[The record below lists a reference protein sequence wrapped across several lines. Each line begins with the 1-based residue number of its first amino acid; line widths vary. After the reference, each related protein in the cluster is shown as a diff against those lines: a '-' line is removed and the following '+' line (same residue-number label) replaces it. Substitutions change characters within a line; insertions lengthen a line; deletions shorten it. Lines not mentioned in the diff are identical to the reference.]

1 MDIPSLFMIP
11 SAVSLGKVHSVF
23 PNSTDADFDF
33 NRDSDATRVNS
44 EGLIERVGYY
54 GSEEVTNNTF
64 SSATGWTLES
74 GWSIANNYA
83 VANTTSGFIY
93 QIGGGL
99 TNGKKYK
106 VTFSISEYQSGS
118 VFFGFGTGLVLDAG
132 ASVSANGDYTQFVNC
147 TTSGT
152 KYVGFK
158 GVSFTGKINN
168 FSVKEITGD
177 RARLNYEIEG
187 GLVNTK
193 PSLLLEPQSTNLLT
207 YSEDFSDSSW
217 TSQAVGATV
226 TSNSI
231 VSPDGTLN
239 ADTIQGNGSSTFVHI
254 RKNIN
259 LTTASHTFS
268 IFAKKGTNNFLAVQ
282 AQYYSGATNTAVIF
296 DLNNSIVT
304 SGSGNIE
311 DYGNEWLKCSYT
323 VVISSDITGRFLI
336 GPAYNGTTIEFPSTL
351 TANGKNI
358 YIYGAQ
364 LEQLSYSTSYI
375 PTNGS
380 TQTRAAE
387 TCNGAGTSSILPSE
401 EGILYCEIAALADDS
416 TNRLFS
422 LSDGTSQN
430 RIFLGFNAVSNQ
442 IRYRVQVANV
452 YQADHSVSVSD
463 ITLFNKIAVKYKAND
478 FALWINGIK
487 VDTDTS
493 GTTFSAGTLSELN
506 FDSATGGSPIYSKIR
521 DIRVYN
527 TKEMTDS
534 EVDILLTKIT
544 S

>member
-11 SAVSLGKVHSVF
+11 SAVSSGKVHSVF

-54 GSEEVTNNTF
+54 GSEEITNGDF
-64 SSATGWTLES
+64 SNGYV
-74 GWSIANNYA
+74 GWSLSGNPSNYSVEVVDYAGRTNALHFTTTGANEGINQN
-83 VANTTSGFIY
+83 VLQSSTTYYVRFD
-93 QIGGGL
+93 L
-99 TNGKKYK
+99 K
-106 VTFSISEYQSGS
+106 VISGS
-118 VFFGFGTGLVLDAG
+118 V
-132 ASVSANGDYTQFVNC
+132 
-147 TTSGT
+147 
-152 KYVGFK
+152 YVGKNSARVTNADLSPSEWTTYAVNWTSADTYFRVYSATV
-158 GVSFTGKINN
+158 GAEFYVDNI
-168 FSVKEITGD
+168 SVKEVTGD
-177 RARLNYEIEG
+177 RARLNYEIER

-193 PSLLLEPQSTNLLT
+193 PSFLLEPQSTNLLT

-217 TSQAVGATV
+217 TSQAVGSTV

-296 DLNNSIVT
+296 DLNNRIVT

-323 VVISSDITGRFLI
+323 VVISSDVTGRFLI
-336 GPAYNGTTIEFPSTL
+336 GLAYNGTTIEFPSTL

-380 TQTRAAE
+380 VQSRANE
-387 TCNGAGTSSILPSE
+387 T
-401 EGILYCEIAALADDS
+401 D
-416 TNRLFS
+416 RK
-422 LSDGTSQN
+422 
-430 RIFLGFNAVSNQ
+430 
-442 IRYRVQVANV
+442 
-452 YQADHSVSVSD
+452 SVV
-463 ITLFNKIAVKYKAND
+463 
-478 FALWINGIK
+478 
-487 VDTDTS
+487 
-493 GTTFSAGTLSELN
+493 
-506 FDSATGGSPIYSKIR
+506 
-521 DIRVYN
+521 
-527 TKEMTDS
+527 
-534 EVDILLTKIT
+534 
-544 S
+544 

>member
-11 SAVSLGKVHSVF
+11 SAVSSGKVHSVF

-54 GSEEVTNNTF
+54 GSELVTNGGFDTDSNWTKG
-64 SSATGWTLES
+64 TGWTIANGKATQSGGTGQLSQSISISTGVVCKFTFTATIQSGTLRISAGVTAPVQDFTES
-74 GWSIANNYA
+74 GTHTFNLAFAGNTVLYFLGTSSSFSGSID
-83 VANTTSGFIY
+83 
-93 QIGGGL
+93 
-99 TNGKKYK
+99 
-106 VTFSISEYQSGS
+106 SIS
-118 VFFGFGTGLVLDAG
+118 
-132 ASVSANGDYTQFVNC
+132 
-147 TTSGT
+147 
-152 KYVGFK
+152 
-158 GVSFTGKINN
+158 I
-168 FSVKEITGD
+168 KEITGD

-193 PSLLLEPQSTNLLT
+193 PSLLLEPQSTNSFPN
-207 YSEDFSDSSW
+207 SEDYTVF
-217 TSQAVGATV
+217 TSASAGTGTNPII
-226 TSNSI
+226 TSNYSI
-231 VSPDGTLN
+231 SPDGTKN
-239 ADTIQGNGSSTFVHI
+239 ADRIQFNRGS
-254 RKNIN
+254 
-259 LTTASHTFS
+259 
-268 IFAKKGTNNFLAVQ
+268 GT
-282 AQYYSGATNTAVIF
+282 SGADTSYITKSLSLGTIDATLSIYLKTNDGTTKDVTLRLGAALF
-296 DLNNSIVT
+296 DYDVTVT
-304 SGSGNIE
+304 SEWQRFTLSGNTNVDRIQIIL
-311 DYGNEWLKCSYT
+311 YGNKNSQTADLSC
-323 VVISSDITGRFLI
+323 F
-336 GPAYNGTTIEFPSTL
+336 GTQVESL
-351 TANGKNI
+351 TYA
-358 YIYGAQ
+358 
-364 LEQLSYSTSYI
+364 TSYI

-401 EGILYCEIAALADDS
+401 EGILYAEIAALANDS

-422 LSDGTSQN
+422 LSNGTSQN
-430 RIFLGFNAVSNQ
+430 RIFLGFNATSNQ

-478 FALWINGIK
+478 FALWINGIQ

-493 GTTFSAGTLSELN
+493 GTTFSAGTLSKLN
-506 FDSATGGSPIYSKIR
+506 FDSATGGSPIYGKIR